1 MKVKRYFTQPLLF
14 PIFFFALAIFAGAFC
29 LSLPVSQNGGQGVS
43 YTDALFTAT
52 SATCVTGL
60 TVVDIGTT
68 FSKVGQMIIIFLIQ
82 IGGLGIMTLTTLA
95 IYLFRQRVTLTDRVA
110 VGQNLLQD
118 PRFRLGS
125 FLLRIVLWTFSI
137 ELIGAA
143 LFYLVANGEV
153 SFAAALFHAISAFCN
168 AGFALYG
175 DSLSRWYN
183 DPAVNLIFISLITL
197 GGIGFYVLV
206 ETSEWVLANTFKR
219 NRDKR
224 VRLSWYSKV
233 VLQTSFF
240 LVIGGTVVIFLS
252 EFVLQK
258 HQLSLGESLL
268 ASLFQSVSCRTAGF
282 NTIPIGQ
289 LTNVTMLLM
298 MILMFIGAAPGS
310 CGGGIKVTSFRV
322 VLAFIAAELRG
333 REQAVINGM
342 AITRD
347 SVRRAIAILV
357 FSLFIVG
364 VAILAISIT
373 DTGNL
378 THNESRGH
386 FLNIAFEVVSAYG
399 TAGISTGITPD
410 LSQIDKYIIMCLM
423 YLGRLGPLIF
433 LGVLHTIRRPEL
445 FSRPETDILMG

>member
-1 MKVKRYFTQPLLF
+1 MKIKRYLTQPLLV
-14 PIFFFALAIFAGAFC
+14 PIFFFALAIFIGAFC
-29 LSLPVSQNGGQGVS
+29 LSLPVSQNSGHSVS

-60 TVVDIGTT
+60 TVVDTSAT
-68 FSKVGQMIIIFLIQ
+68 YSKVGQMIIIFLIQ

-125 FLLRIVLWTFSI
+125 FLLRIVLWTFTI
-137 ELIGAA
+137 ELIGAV
-143 LFYLVANGEV
+143 LFYLAAYGEV
-153 SFAAALFHAISAFCN
+153 TFPVALFHSISAFCN

-183 DPAVNLIFISLITL
+183 DPVINFIFIGLILL

-206 ETSEWVLANTFKR
+206 ETYQWAVANTFKR
-219 NRDKR
+219 NRVKR

-233 VLQTSFF
+233 VLQTSLY
-240 LVIGGTVVIFLS
+240 LVIGGTIVIFFA

-258 HQLSLGESLL
+258 HQLSFMDSLL
-268 ASLFQSVSCRTAGF
+268 VSLFQAVSCRTAGF
-282 NTIPIGQ
+282 NTIPISQ

-298 MILMFIGAAPGS
+298 MILAAPGS
-310 CGGGIKVTSFRV
+310 CAGGIKVTSFRV
-322 VLAFIAAELRG
+322 LLAFIAAELRG

-342 AITRD
+342 AVKRE
-347 SVRRAIAILV
+347 SVRRAISILA

-364 VAILAISIT
+364 GAILAITIT
-373 DTGNL
+373 DTGDL
-378 THNESRGH
+378 SHGESRGQ
-386 FLNIAFEVVSAYG
+386 FLNIAFEVISAYG

-410 LSQIDKYIIMCLM
+410 LSPIDKYIIMFLM

-445 FSRPETDILMG
+445 FTRPETDILMG

>member
-1 MKVKRYFTQPLLF
+1 
-14 PIFFFALAIFAGAFC
+14 
-29 LSLPVSQNGGQGVS
+29 
-43 YTDALFTAT
+43 
-52 SATCVTGL
+52 
-60 TVVDIGTT
+60 
-68 FSKVGQMIIIFLIQ
+68 
-82 IGGLGIMTLTTLA
+82 MTLTTLA
-95 IYLFRQRVTLTDRVA
+95 IYLFRQRTTLTDRVA

-118 PRFRLGS
+118 PRFQLGN

-137 ELIGAA
+137 ELIGA
-143 LFYLVANGEV
+143 LLLYI
-153 SFAAALFHAISAFCN
+153 AASGDITFLSALFHSISAFCN
-168 AGFALYG
+168 AGFSLYG
-175 DSLSRWYN
+175 DSLTKWYN
-183 DPAVNLIFISLITL
+183 NPAINFIFAGLIIL

-206 ETSEWVLANTFKR
+206 ETFQWCVANTLKR
-219 NRDKR
+219 NRTKR

-233 VLQTSFF
+233 VLQTS
-240 LVIGGTVVIFLS
+240 LYLIIGGTIAIFLA

-258 HQLSLGESLL
+258 HQLPFGDSILVSF
-268 ASLFQSVSCRTAGF
+268 FQAVSCRTAGF

-310 CGGGIKVTSFRV
+310 CAGGIKVTSFRV
-322 VLAFIAAELRG
+322 LLAFIAAELRG

-342 AITRD
+342 AIKRE
-347 SVRRAIAILV
+347 SVRRAISILA

-364 VAILAISIT
+364 SAILIISIT
-373 DTGNL
+373 DTGSF
-378 THNESRGH
+378 THNESRGQ

-410 LSQIDKYIIMCLM
+410 LSTIDKYIIMFLM

-445 FSRPETDILMG
+445 FTRPETDILMG

>member
-1 MKVKRYFTQPLLF
+1 
-14 PIFFFALAIFAGAFC
+14 
-29 LSLPVSQNGGQGVS
+29 
-43 YTDALFTAT
+43 
-52 SATCVTGL
+52 
-60 TVVDIGTT
+60 
-68 FSKVGQMIIIFLIQ
+68 
-82 IGGLGIMTLTTLA
+82 
-95 IYLFRQRVTLTDRVA
+95 
-110 VGQNLLQD
+110 
-118 PRFRLGS
+118 
-125 FLLRIVLWTFSI
+125 
-137 ELIGAA
+137 
-143 LFYLVANGEV
+143 
-153 SFAAALFHAISAFCN
+153 
-168 AGFALYG
+168 
-175 DSLSRWYN
+175 LSRWYN
-183 DPAVNLIFISLITL
+183 DPVINFIFIGLILL

-206 ETSEWVLANTFKR
+206 ETYQWAVANTFKR
-219 NRDKR
+219 NRVKR

-233 VLQTSFF
+233 VLQTSLY
-240 LVIGGTVVIFLS
+240 LVIGGTIVIFFA

-258 HQLSLGESLL
+258 HQLSFMDSLL
-268 ASLFQSVSCRTAGF
+268 VSLFQAVSCRTAGF
-282 NTIPIGQ
+282 DTIPISQ

-310 CGGGIKVTSFRV
+310 CAGGIKVTSFRV

-357 FSLFIVG
+357 FSLVIVG